1 MSVNKAIRYG
11 QRYRHNGP
19 VGRGPAM
26 SEPLFFDC
34 LTERQ
39 IWSLFDSGVLHDYRL
54 PVEVYERLERIAPEH
69 GCYLFTWLPGRALP
83 DLQGLLPG
91 MGLARE
97 GSSEPTPG
105 HDLEAPI
112 STEFMHAAMQAMCA
126 HAPDHRKTAGGRIYL
141 LTTLPYPSL
150 RPGPY
155 LALQARDL
163 EAMSMSE
170 LEAYLADVLRLDD
183 ASIGCEQAQGMVEAS
198 VETNDL
204 GRD

>member
-1 MSVNKAIRYG
+1 
-11 QRYRHNGP
+11 
-19 VGRGPAM
+19 M

-163 EAMSMSE
+163 EAMSMPE
-170 LEAYLADVLRLDD
+170 LEAYLADVLRLDE
-183 ASIGCEQAQGMVEAS
+183 ASIRCEQASGMVGAS
-198 VETNDL
+198 VEIN
-204 GRD
+204 GRGTD